1 MADASKDALTPAQV
15 KLLQKTLPS
24 SSPYKDFRN
33 YKGKKGLAK
42 KGHDV
47 DGKDISWTT

>member
-24 SSPYKDFRN
+24 SSPSKDVRN
-33 YKGKKGLAK
+33 YKGKKGLAQK
-42 KGHDV
+42 PLLNS
-47 DGKDISWTT
+47 KDIYGA